1 MSQEVPNLFP
11 QPIKNVL
18 VTGGAG
24 FIGST
29 LVKRLLSDKN
39 LKVFNLDK
47 LGYASNLK
55 CIDNFLN
62 NNIFAKE
69 NYQFF
74 KADLNNYTETLEIIN
89 FVKPDLIFNL
99 AAESHVDRSI
109 QTPRVFIESNIIGTF
124 NLLEASRI
132 YWESLDNH
140 RKEVF
145 RLHHVSTDEVYGSL
159 GSKGYFSEESCYDP
173 RSPYSASKAS
183 SDHLVKSWYH
193 TFGLPTILTNCG
205 NNYGPWQ
212 FPEKL
217 IPLAI
222 TKAISNQPIPLYGN
236 GLNVRDWIF
245 VDGVVEGVVEN
256 IGFRSTLVRRFEK
269 APVYIP
275 NAKLADNAVVNFS
288 GMTHRRIKWLIGL
301 EYNTSTDQ
309 LRLIRNKIEEHISS
323 DSNFASPKEASTF
336 IRIDSFNESSIDLLL
351 YCFTRTTDWGGW
363 LEIKEDLAL
372 TVKDIVESS
381 GAGFAFP
388 SRSIYHHYT
397 QNDSPEVF
405 IPPNKV

>member
-1 MSQEVPNLFP
+1 MSQEVANLFP

-62 NNIFAKE
+62 NNNFAKE

-74 KADLNNYTETLEIIN
+74 KADLNNYHETLEIIN

-109 QTPRVFIESNIIGTF
+109 QTPRIFIESNILGTF

-245 VDGVVEGVVEN
+245 VEDHIDALLSTVIHGRIGHSYCIGASEQLTNLNVVQDICN
-256 IGFRSTLVRRFEK
+256 LLDQYLPKSTSYSCLITLVQDR
-269 APVYIP
+269 
-275 NAKLADNAVVNFS
+275 L
-288 GMTHRRIKWLIGL
+288 GH
-301 EYNTSTDQ
+301 DQ
-309 LRLIRNKIEEHISS
+309 RY
-323 DSNFASPKEASTF
+323 A
-336 IRIDSFNESSIDLLL
+336 IDS
-351 YCFTRTTDWGGW
+351 TRLKQEIGW
-363 LEIKEDLAL
+363 RPNYSFKKGLQL
-372 TVKDIVESS
+372 TVKW
-381 GAGFAFP
+381 
-388 SRSIYHHYT
+388 
-397 QNDSPEVF
+397 F
-405 IPPNKV
+405 IDNQE

>member
-1 MSQEVPNLFP
+1 M
-11 QPIKNVL
+11 
-18 VTGGAG
+18 
-24 FIGST
+24 
-29 LVKRLLSDKN
+29 SDKN

-109 QTPRVFIESNIIGTF
+109 QTPRIFIESNILGTF

-245 VDGVVEGVVEN
+245 VDDHIDALLSTVIHGRIGHSYCIGASEQLTNLNVVQDICN
-256 IGFRSTLVRRFEK
+256 LLDQYLPKSTSYSCLITLVQDR
-269 APVYIP
+269 
-275 NAKLADNAVVNFS
+275 L
-288 GMTHRRIKWLIGL
+288 GH
-301 EYNTSTDQ
+301 DQ
-309 LRLIRNKIEEHISS
+309 RY
-323 DSNFASPKEASTF
+323 A
-336 IRIDSFNESSIDLLL
+336 IDS
-351 YCFTRTTDWGGW
+351 TRLQQEIGW
-363 LEIKEDLAL
+363 KPRYSFEQGLQL
-372 TVKDIVESS
+372 TVKW
-381 GAGFAFP
+381 
-388 SRSIYHHYT
+388 
-397 QNDSPEVF
+397 F
-405 IPPNKV
+405 IENQEYFNEQL